1 VSENE
6 LDALVRAS
14 ARVRD
19 DQLAADPHIRA
30 LLTGI
35 GREIPKHRSRWAT
48 LLPEVRWRPVF
59 AAVAVAV
66 LVIGVP
72 AVLKGR
78 AETPDPAITPT
89 PAPKATVSLR
99 TGDFHQTEDGTDVSE
114 WLNLASPELP
124 AKIQEWMA
132 NLPLPPGIT
141 WSVIQK
147 ANQDQH
153 KWEPKIQ
160 EESFKA
166 LLGHDARCA
175 WMGYWRSSG
184 PEGKAQA
191 LQALEASLS
200 WPYTTTSDWAAVIP
214 PIVAELKSG
223 KGRRLVRFH
232 DEFCAVL
239 PKVMP

>member
-1 VSENE
+1 MSETE
-6 LDALVRAS
+6 LDTLVRAS

-35 GREIPKHRSRWAT
+35 GREIPRRRSRWA
-48 LLPEVRWRPVF
+48 LPLPDVRWRPVL

-78 AETPDPAITPT
+78 AETLDPAVTPT
-89 PAPKATVSLR
+89 PAPKATISLR

-124 AKIQEWMA
+124 AKIQEWTA
-132 NLPLPPGIT
+132 NIPLPPGVT
-141 WSVIQK
+141 WAVIQK
-147 ANQDQH
+147 ANQDQD

-160 EESFKA
+160 EESFKGT
-166 LLGHDARCA
+166 LGHDARCA
-175 WMGYWRSSG
+175 WMGYWRGSG

-191 LQALEASLS
+191 LQALEESRS
-200 WPYTTTSDWAAVIP
+200 WPHTTAPYWAAMGTIM
-214 PIVAELKSG
+214 AELKRG
-223 KGRRLVRFH
+223 KSREFVQFH
-232 DEFCAVL
+232 DNLCAVL
-239 PKVMP
+239 PKATP